1 MTVSFQFEGK
11 MAMKPKYPQVGLF
24 GSIAGEWR
32 EEHVIP
38 LLKRLGVSYFHP
50 GNSETGVWTQVMGLR
65 EADVLEN
72 AETIIMVINH
82 SSPGFGG
89 LAEAGWAALGAAT
102 RGQTFILYIP
112 MNYKFEIS
120 GWEAMIPPAK
130 KYADMLDD
138 YAGRTRYL
146 VHEHA
151 KRFEKQINNLYVVES
166 IEEMLKVLRQ
176 QYEKK

>member
-1 MTVSFQFEGK
+1 
-11 MAMKPKYPQVGLF
+11 MKPKYPQVGLF
-24 GSIAGEWR
+24 GSIAGDWR

-38 LLKRLGVSYFHP
+38 LLKRLNVSYFHP
-50 GNSETGVWTQVMGLR
+50 GLQDEKWTQVMGLR

-112 MNYKFEIS
+112 MGYKFEIQ
-120 GWEAMIPPAK
+120 GFDAMIPPAR
-130 KYADMLDD
+130 KYADMIDD

-151 KRFEKQINNLYVVES
+151 KRFEKQVNNLYVVEN
-166 IEEMLKVLRQ
+166 IEEMLALLKQ
-176 QYEKK
+176 QYAK

>member
-1 MTVSFQFEGK
+1 
-11 MAMKPKYPQVGLF
+11 MKPKYPQVGLF
-24 GSIAGEWR
+24 GSIAGDWR

-38 LLKRLGVSYFHP
+38 LLKRLGVTYFHP
-50 GNSETGVWTQVMGLR
+50 GAGEGNWTQVHGLR

-120 GWEAMIPPAK
+120 GMDAIFPPAK
-130 KYADMLDD
+130 KYAAMIDD

-146 VHEHA
+146 VYEHA
-151 KRFEKQINNLYVVES
+151 KRFQKQVNNLYVVES
-166 IEEMLKVLRQ
+166 IEEMLEILKQ
-176 QYEKK
+176 QYTK

>member
-1 MTVSFQFEGK
+1 M
-11 MAMKPKYPQVGLF
+11 MPKYPQVGLF
-24 GSIAGEWR
+24 GSIAGDWR
-32 EEHVIP
+32 EAHVIP

-50 GNSETGVWTQVMGLR
+50 GGGEGNWTQVMGLR
-65 EADVLEN
+65 EADVLEH

-112 MNYKFEIS
+112 MNYKFEIP

-146 VHEHA
+146 VYEHA
-151 KRFEKQINNLYVVES
+151 KRFQKQVNNLYVVDD
-166 IEEMLKVLRQ
+166 IEEMLDVLKQ
-176 QYEKK
+176 QYDK

>member
-1 MTVSFQFEGK
+1 M
-11 MAMKPKYPQVGLF
+11 MLKYPQVGLF
-24 GSIAGEWR
+24 GSIAGDWR

-38 LLKRLGVSYFHP
+38 LLKRLSVSYFHP
-50 GNSETGVWTQVMGLR
+50 GLQDEKWTQVMGLR

-112 MNYKFEIS
+112 MGYKFEIS
-120 GWEAMIPPAK
+120 GWDAMLPPAK

-151 KRFEKQINNLYVVES
+151 KRFEKQVNNLYVVEN
-166 IEEMLKVLRQ
+166 IEEMLDLLKQ
-176 QYEKK
+176 QYGEK